1 MHIFS
6 YQGNPNRKEA
16 VVLLNVFTRGVILY
30 LVLIAGIRFL
40 GKRQL
45 GQLEPSEVAV
55 TMLVADLASIPMQDE
70 NIPITNGLIPI
81 IAVLGTE
88 LLLSFLSMRS
98 VKLRKLL
105 CGKPVVLMEN
115 GRFLQDNM
123 RKNRVTLDELV
134 SQLREKEVID
144 PSTVQYAILETG
156 GNLSVFPYPQERPAA
171 AKEAGITTHKQN
183 LPITI
188 ITDGRLMED
197 NLKKAGKDKKW
208 LQKVLSKENAT
219 QKETFLLT
227 VDSQNNTLF
236 YKKE

>member
-1 MHIFS
+1 M
-6 YQGNPNRKEA
+6 
-16 VVLLNVFTRGVILY
+16 LNVFTRGVILY

>member
-1 MHIFS
+1 M
-6 YQGNPNRKEA
+6 
-16 VVLLNVFTRGVILY
+16 VLLNIFARGVLLY

-55 TMLVADLASIPMQDE
+55 TMLVADLASIPMQDK

-98 VKLRKLL
+98 VKVRKLL
-105 CGKPVVLMEN
+105 CGKPVILMEN
-115 GRFLQDNM
+115 GRFLQENM
-123 RKNRVTLDELV
+123 RKNRVTLDELI

-156 GNLSVFPYPQERPAA
+156 GNLSVFPYPQERPAT
-171 AKEAGITTHKQN
+171 AKEAAIATQSQN

-188 ITDGRLMED
+188 ISDGRLMTE
-197 NLKKAGKDKKW
+197 NLRKAGKDQKW
-208 LQKVLSKENAT
+208 LQKVLSKEKST

-227 VDSQNNTLF
+227 VDSQNHTLF

>member
-1 MHIFS
+1 MLNIF
-6 YQGNPNRKEA
+6 A
-16 VVLLNVFTRGVILY
+16 RGVLLY

-70 NIPITNGLIPI
+70 NISITSGLIPI
-81 IAVLGTE
+81 AAVLGTE

-105 CGKPVVLMEN
+105 CGKPVILMEN

-123 RKNRVTLDELV
+123 RKNRVTLDELI
-134 SQLREKEVID
+134 SQLREKDVLD
-144 PSTVQYAILETG
+144 PATVQYAILETG
-156 GNLSVFPYPQERPAA
+156 GNLSVFPFSQERPAT
-171 AKEAGITTHKQN
+171 AKEAGIPTPEQK

-188 ITDGRLMED
+188 ISDGRLLED
-197 NLKKAGKDKKW
+197 NLKKAGKDQKW
-208 LQKVLSKENAT
+208 LQKVLSKEKTT
-219 QKETFLLT
+219 QKGTFLLT
-227 VDSQNNTLF
+227 VDENNDIRL

>member
-1 MHIFS
+1 MLNIFAR
-6 YQGNPNRKEA
+6 G
-16 VVLLNVFTRGVILY
+16 VLLY
-30 LVLIAGIRFL
+30 LILIAGIRFL

-70 NIPITNGLIPI
+70 NIPITSGLIPI

-105 CGKPVVLMEN
+105 CGKPVILMEN
-115 GRFLQDNM
+115 GKFLQDNM
-123 RKNRVTLDELV
+123 RKNRVTLDELI
-134 SQLREKEVID
+134 SQLREKDVID
-144 PSTVQYAILETG
+144 PATVQYAILETG
-156 GNLSVFPYPQERPAA
+156 GILSVFPYPQERPAS
-171 AKEAGITTHKQN
+171 AKDAGISTPEQK

-188 ITDGRLMED
+188 ISDGRLLED
-197 NLKKAGKDKKW
+197 NLKKAGKDQKW
-208 LQKVLSKENAT
+208 LQKVLSKEKTT
-219 QKETFLLT
+219 QKGTFLLT
-227 VDSQNNTLF
+227 VDENNDIRL

>member
-1 MHIFS
+1 M
-6 YQGNPNRKEA
+6 
-16 VVLLNVFTRGVILY
+16 VLLNIFARGVLLY

-55 TMLVADLASIPMQDE
+55 TMLVADLASIPMQDK

-98 VKLRKLL
+98 VKVRKLL
-105 CGKPVVLMEN
+105 CGKPVILMEN
-115 GRFLQDNM
+115 GKFLQENM
-123 RKNRVTLDELV
+123 RKNRVTLDELI

-156 GNLSVFPYPQERPAA
+156 GNLSVFPYPQERPATAREA
-171 AKEAGITTHKQN
+171 AISTKSQE

-188 ITDGRLMED
+188 ISDGRLMTE
-197 NLKKAGKDKKW
+197 NLRKAGKDQKW
-208 LQKVLSKENAT
+208 LQKVLSKEKAT

-227 VDSQNNTLF
+227 VDSQNHTLF